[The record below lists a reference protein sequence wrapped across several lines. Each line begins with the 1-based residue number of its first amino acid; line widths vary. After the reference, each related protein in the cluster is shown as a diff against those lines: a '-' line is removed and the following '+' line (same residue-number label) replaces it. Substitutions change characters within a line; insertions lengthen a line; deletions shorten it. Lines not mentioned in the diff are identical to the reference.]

1 VMQQTSLDIA
11 IREIAREHRVNP
23 NRVFLDYAMHGG
35 YRIAVLEGG
44 TRSGKTYSTCEY
56 LIDMMLEG
64 HALGVVSIVRETTSS
79 LFNSVERQFFDIL
92 IKKNAY
98 NESKHNK
105 THHTYRHKDTLIEFF
120 GADNPQKLRGSER
133 DILFAN
139 EINGFKY
146 YSYNELA
153 LRTRSRII
161 VDYNPTIQPTHFIYT
176 EIVTRNDAILFRS
189 NYLDNVANLT
199 ESQVREIESMRLTN
213 PERYRTLG
221 LGERGNVQGLIYTN
235 WIIGDYVQSE
245 NEIYVMDLGYNDAT
259 TISRMSRAYS
269 HEYQREVI
277 YVENLMYERFLDVN
291 QVLDRMK
298 SLVPIDKNIVCDI
311 APQITKVFRNA
322 GYRIIDAEKGKK
334 VDAVK
339 MLQSEIVI
347 MDRKSKHLHSEQA
360 AYTWKYDERTNRYLD
375 ELNDGNDHVLD
386 AILYG
391 YITKFANKG
400 DAQVQKLKLYKPT
413 LT

>member
-1 VMQQTSLDIA
+1 
-11 IREIAREHRVNP
+11 
-23 NRVFLDYAMHGG
+23 
-35 YRIAVLEGG
+35 
-44 TRSGKTYSTCEY
+44 
-56 LIDMMLEG
+56 
-64 HALGVVSIVRETTSS
+64 
-79 LFNSVERQFFDIL
+79 
-92 IKKNAY
+92 
-98 NESKHNK
+98 
-105 THHTYRHKDTLIEFF
+105 
-120 GADNPQKLRGSER
+120 
-133 DILFAN
+133 
-139 EINGFKY
+139 
-146 YSYNELA
+146 
-153 LRTRSRII
+153 
-161 VDYNPTIQPTHFIYT
+161 
-176 EIVTRNDAILFRS
+176 
-189 NYLDNVANLT
+189 
-199 ESQVREIESMRLTN
+199 
-213 PERYRTLG
+213 
-221 LGERGNVQGLIYTN
+221 
-235 WIIGDYVQSE
+235 
-245 NEIYVMDLGYNDAT
+245 
-259 TISRMSRAYS
+259 
-269 HEYQREVI
+269 
-277 YVENLMYERFLDVN
+277 MYERFLDVN